1 MAAGTSLGAVLL
13 VLDASERFGGPGSIA
28 MWLGL
33 ASLGSTVAFA
43 LDDAAATI
51 TSVAPVRQSRRV
63 VVRLLVPATLF
74 GLWAAYAAAVSR
86 DQAGLSLAA
95 LLLTGGGVLLL
106 SAGLA
111 AWARITGLTEPG
123 TVIGPAVLLLVM
135 VGVALPFMP
144 GHVHLFVDRDVPG
157 RVLAA
162 WILLSLVQV
171 GALTR
176 AGSDPWR
183 RRRHA

>member
-1 MAAGTSLGAVLL
+1 
-13 VLDASERFGGPGSIA
+13 

-74 GLWAAYAAAVSR
+74 GLWAAYAAVVVQ
-86 DQAGLSLAA
+86 DQAAGLSLAA

-111 AWARITGLTEPG
+111 AGARITGLTEPG
-123 TVIGPAVLLLVM
+123 SVIGPAVLLLVM

-162 WILLSLVQV
+162 WILLGLVQV

-176 AGSDPWR
+176 ACSDPWR
-183 RRRHA
+183 RRRHV